1 MRKII
6 FSALVATAL
15 FISSCEKND
24 NGSGGSNISL
34 YGDWYESVYYH
45 DPDNKGMRWL
55 IPNACA
61 GKTIW
66 SISEKKIKY
75 EWYHGADIN
84 NCGYNP
90 IYYDYTISNGVLI

>member
-1 MRKII
+1 MLIKNFYYFCTKKQTKSISFINLKKNDMRKII

-61 GKTIW
+61 VKTIW
-66 SISEKKIKY
+66 SISEKK
-75 EWYHGADIN
+75 
-84 NCGYNP
+84 
-90 IYYDYTISNGVLI
+90 